1 MIFIWNPGEFKNII
15 KEIHLSGYETLHDP
29 LYKTKQVE
37 IIKYC
42 RELNVPIIIES
53 IFEESDG
60 IEGVKKEFDYILSN
74 LK

>member
-1 MIFIWNPGEFKNII
+1 
-15 KEIHLSGYETLHDP
+15 
-29 LYKTKQVE
+29 VE

-42 RELNVPIIIES
+42 GELNVPIIIES

-60 IEGVKKEFDYILSN
+60 VDGVKKEFDYILMN